1 MKMIKF
7 KLPEH
12 AYKCEGSEVVAGHR
26 FKDGELVV
34 TEDQAKS
41 MAPILIR
48 FYGVTADTIEIEDE
62 GSDHDPGDTS
72 LEATVTKPGA

>member
-12 AYKCEGSEVVAGHR
+12 AYKCEGVEVVAGHK
-26 FKDGELVV
+26 FKDGELIT
-34 TEDQAKS
+34 TEDLAKA

-48 FYGVTADTIEIEDE
+48 FYGVEAEVLETEDE
-62 GSDHDPGDTS
+62 EPTGELGDTS
-72 LEATVTKPGA
+72 LEKSVTKPGA

>member
-12 AYKCEGSEVVAGHR
+12 AYKCEGSEMVAGHL
-26 FKDGELVV
+26 FKDGELLV
-34 TEDQAKS
+34 TEDQAKA
-41 MAPILIR
+41 MAPILVR
-48 FYGVTADTIEIEDE
+48 FYGVSADAIEIEDE

-72 LEATVTKPGA
+72 LESTVTKPGT